1 MKAYS
6 KKNLLQKSTDM
17 KTTWL
22 NIINYSSVF
31 LDLTIPKSTYFR
43 MKILCEDISELS
55 GSIFPQQKM
64 LDLLWYD
71 FINQIKRV
79 PNFNLIY
86 DMLLE
91 RETKTMVTTREVIQ
105 ERKNTFTFFENEQ
118 LVVQKAIKTNE
129 SMNFTYRINRKQA
142 LRGEVF
148 VADMSQVQPNH
159 HITLERVL
167 EIIYCDFIEKYKQGD
182 AEKIVGEIVEAI
194 S

>member
-1 MKAYS
+1 
-6 KKNLLQKSTDM
+6 M

-22 NIINYSSVF
+22 NIINYSTVF

-43 MKILCEDISELS
+43 MKILCEDISDLS

-91 RETKTMVTTREVIQ
+91 RETKTIVTTRGVIQ
-105 ERKNTFTFFENEQ
+105 ERRNTFTFFEDEQ
-118 LVVQKAIKTNE
+118 LVVKKTIKTNE

-148 VADMSQVQPNH
+148 LADMSQVQPNH
-159 HITLERVL
+159 HFTLERVL

-182 AEKIVGEIVEAI
+182 AEKIVGEIVD
-194 S
+194 SLN